1 MSAMRALLLGSYS
14 KRSTTAV
21 SSLWEREKSTC
32 DIQGHTF
39 GVRLLLTHLERPS
52 CKAANVQ
59 SEGILTYWRSILFR
73 AAHMPIREQWVH
85 TAASC
90 NLL

>member
-32 DIQGHTF
+32 DIQDHIF
-39 GVRLLLTHLERPS
+39 GVRLLLTHLEDH
-52 CKAANVQ
+52 
-59 SEGILTYWRSILFR
+59 L
-73 AAHMPIREQWVH
+73 
-85 TAASC
+85 ASQQTC
-90 NLL
+90 RVKE

>member
-32 DIQGHTF
+32 DIQKHIF
-39 GVRLLLTHLERPS
+39 GVRLLLTHLERPFR
-52 CKAANVQ
+52 KPANMQ
-59 SEGILTYWRSILFR
+59 SEGMMTPWDSLG
-73 AAHMPIREQWVH
+73 A
-85 TAASC
+85 
-90 NLL
+90 N

>member
-32 DIQGHTF
+32 DIQEHVF
-39 GVRLLLTHLERPS
+39 GVRLLLTHLGRPS
-52 CKAANVQ
+52 CKPANIHI
-59 SEGILTYWRSILFR
+59 EGIMT
-73 AAHMPIREQWVH
+73 P
-85 TAASC
+85 
-90 NLL
+90 